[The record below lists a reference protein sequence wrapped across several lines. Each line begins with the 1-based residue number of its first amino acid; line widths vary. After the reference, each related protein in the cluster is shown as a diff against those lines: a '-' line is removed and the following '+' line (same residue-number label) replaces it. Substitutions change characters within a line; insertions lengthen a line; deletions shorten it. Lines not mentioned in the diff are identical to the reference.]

1 MGLDSIQYIFNYMKN
16 TFETIIWDW
25 NGTLLNDVKICLSI
39 VNGLLHDRKL
49 DTLNENKYKEIFSF
63 PVKDYY
69 EKAGFDFS
77 KEDFKIPA
85 DEFISN
91 YNQRILKES
100 NLHLGARM
108 ILDSFKEKGHQQ
120 LIISAMEQK
129 SLLESVKHHQID
141 HHFIEISGIN
151 NHYAASKIDNAKRL
165 FKKLALNTQ
174 NCCLIGDTIHD
185 FEVATELGCECILVA
200 AGHQNANRLAT
211 TGKIVLND
219 LTELSKYL

>member
-1 MGLDSIQYIFNYMKN
+1 MKKA
-16 TFETIIWDW
+16 FETIIWDW
-25 NGTLLNDVKICLSI
+25 NGTLLNDVHICLSI
-39 VNGLLHDRKL
+39 VNGLLQDRKL
-49 DTLNENKYKEIFSF
+49 DTLDEKRYKEIFSF

-85 DEFISN
+85 DEFISK
-91 YNQRILKES
+91 YNQRILKDS
-100 NLHLGARM
+100 SLHKGASV
-108 ILDSFKEKGHQQ
+108 ILDKVKEKGYQQ
-120 LIISAMEQK
+120 LIISAMEQQ
-129 SLLESVKHHQID
+129 SLLESVKHFKID

-151 NHYAASKIDNAKRL
+151 NHYAASKVDNAKRMMN
-165 FKKLALNTQ
+165 KLDLNTQ

-185 FEVATELGCECILVA
+185 FEVAAELGCECILIA
-200 AGHQNANRLAT
+200 SGHQNAKRLAT